1 MSTDTLIKSTTP
13 TIKDGTF
20 VVDGATFA
28 ETVATVAKAIGAK
41 PNSLLGSIQLAFLNQ
56 RVTVSAT
63 DLEVAVS
70 IKLPIKGKKSSTV
83 AVEAAK
89 LVQFAKALKGETA
102 VEIVVGSEE
111 VLVQAGDT
119 VFHLP
124 PVFDFPK
131 IEYPADVDPTELD
144 LPAYVRAV
152 KIAGA
157 AASTDEARPILT
169 GIYFHD
175 VDGMP
180 TAVATD
186 SFKLAV
192 AYDGPAGLTGLVPAA
207 AAKLSAIV
215 FDGDDEVTFEIAEF
229 GKTLVLRSGMKA
241 MKMRLIEGEFPN
253 YAQLIRKT
261 HDFKVLASRDQLVDA
276 LDKVR
281 LASNGGT
288 IPVSAVVE
296 KGNMHLS
303 VINLDRGS
311 AHDDVELTSGSK
323 NTPTVGMNPEYLVR
337 LLKAVD
343 SDNVQIGYADSFKP
357 VVITDGSTAPAWK
370 LLVMPVRVP

>member
-1 MSTDTLIKSTTP
+1 MSTLTLVKPTTP
-13 TIKDGTF
+13 NIKEGTF
-20 VVDGATFA
+20 VVDGEAFA
-28 ETVATVAKAIGAK
+28 ETVAIVAKAIGSK
-41 PNSLLGSIQLAFLNQ
+41 PNSLLGTIQLAFLNQ

-63 DLEVAVS
+63 DLEAAVS
-70 IKLPIKGKKSSTV
+70 IKLPVKGKTSSIV
-83 AVEAAK
+83 AVEATK
-89 LVQFAKALKGETA
+89 LVQFAKALKGEAA
-102 VEIVVGSEE
+102 VEIVVSPDE

-131 IEYPADVDPTELD
+131 IEYPADVAPFVLD

-152 KIAGA
+152 KIAGS
-157 AASTDEARPILT
+157 AASAEEGRPILC

-186 SFKLAV
+186 SYKLAV
-192 AYDGPAGLTGLVPAA
+192 AYDGPAGLTALVPAI
-207 AAKLSAIV
+207 AAKLSAVV
-215 FDGDDEVTFEIAEF
+215 FDGDDEVTFEIF
-229 GKTLVLRSGMKA
+229 GGKTLVLRSA
-241 MKMRLIEGEFPN
+241 MKVMQMRLIDGEFPN

-261 HDFKVLASRDQLVDA
+261 HEFKVLASRDQLVTA

-288 IPVSAVVE
+288 IPVSAVVD

-303 VINLDRGS
+303 VLNPDQGS
-311 AHDDVELTSGSK
+311 AHDDVELTTGSK
-323 NTPTVGMNPEYLVR
+323 NTPTVSMNPVFLVR

-343 SDNVQIGYADSFKP
+343 SDNVQIGYADSLKP

-370 LLVMPVRVP
+370 LLIMPVRVP